1 MIKLKIKCN
10 QIKKYANIQ
19 LKDVLKKEFRSKL
32 KLEDRKI
39 HTYIENDNLQM
50 EMIIEDYSNYVKTII
65 RNSYINLSN
74 EDVEEVVI
82 DVFLTLWRNQDK
94 LDINKSMS
102 SYISGVTKNLIKYKY
117 RQSKENLN
125 IEEYEENL
133 VEVSNM
139 EVILSHNEKIN
150 IITEE
155 LKKVKKEDS
164 EIFIEYYYDDRSVKE
179 ISKIFNMSESKIK
192 SKLFRVRKRL
202 KKALK
207 KRGYSS
213 NE

>member
-19 LKDVLKKEFRSKL
+19 LKDVFKKEFRSKL

-102 SYISGVTKNLIKYKY
+102 LYISGVTKNLIKYKY

-139 EVILSHNEKIN
+139 EVILSHNEKRN

>member
-1 MIKLKIKCN
+1 M
-10 QIKKYANIQ
+10 
-19 LKDVLKKEFRSKL
+19 

-125 IEEYEENL
+125 IKEYEENL

-139 EVILSHNEKIN
+139 EVILSHNEKRN

-207 KRGYSS
+207 KGGYSS

>member
-139 EVILSHNEKIN
+139 EVILSHNEKRN